1 MNSRNNQR
9 ISVVIPTYFRDV
21 LLTECLKSLA
31 AQTLPLHEV
40 VVVDD
45 GGSGSAR
52 EIVERFGDRF
62 HYLWQPNGGQPSA
75 RNHGARVST
84 GDWIA
89 FLDDDD
95 LWLPQR
101 HELVAELM
109 ATGQVDLISG
119 DFTKFGDG
127 WVADSGIFAEIEAQ
141 SPGFWSGVERDQTAT
156 FSIIGKFPTERLF
169 PVYPFWPSSLVVQ
182 RDLFERMNGW
192 NEKLRGIRSEDNEF
206 GFRAVKLGRLG
217 VLWTSTVRYRSHA
230 GNESSFELLNAV
242 GRTQVWEMMLSDLDL
257 SELERKTISGA
268 INMTCHQIVWSA
280 FADKKYDLVVN
291 AATNAH
297 FSKLSIVER
306 VKVLASKFNMG
317 EIT

>member
-1 MNSRNNQR
+1 MNHRDDQR

-21 LLTECLKSLA
+21 LLAECLESLA
-31 AQTLPLHEV
+31 AQTLPLHEII
-40 VVVDD
+40 VVDD

-52 EIVERFGDRF
+52 EVVERFGDRF

-127 WVADSGIFAEIEAQ
+127 WVADRGVFAEIEAQ
-141 SPGFWSGVERDQTAT
+141 SPGFWSGVERDPTAT

-169 PVYPFWPSSLVVQ
+169 PVYPFWPSTLVVR
-182 RDLFERMNGW
+182 RDLFERMGGW
-192 NEKLRGIRSEDNEF
+192 NEKLRGIKSEDNEF
-206 GFRAVKLGRLG
+206 GFRAIKLGRLG

-257 SELERKTISGA
+257 SELERKSIIDAIDATLHEIIWSGYREKDYA
-268 INMTCHQIVWSA
+268 
-280 FADKKYDLVVN
+280 KVVT
-291 AATNAH
+291 ASRL
-297 FSKLSIVER
+297 FRRSRLSVKESL
-306 VKVLASKFNMG
+306 KVLISRLYAQRL
-317 EIT
+317 